1 MYAPQAPVVR
11 YYVMKQRHTQ
21 VHPIAEAASRIRRLF
36 LQHTR
41 TLGTWQIEEVSTDDG
56 GDDDGFYTKA
66 SG

>member
-1 MYAPQAPVVR
+1 
-11 YYVMKQRHTQ
+11 MKQRHTQ